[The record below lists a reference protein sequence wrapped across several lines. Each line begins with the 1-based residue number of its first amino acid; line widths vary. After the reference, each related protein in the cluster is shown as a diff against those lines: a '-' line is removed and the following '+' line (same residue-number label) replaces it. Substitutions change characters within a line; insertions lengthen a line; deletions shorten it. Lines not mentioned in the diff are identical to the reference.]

1 LISFSSVDGTGA
13 EDKRRADRDA
23 RQGLRRSWSLIAR
36 YEEMILELRCLVQA
50 FRNGTR

>member
-1 LISFSSVDGTGA
+1 MAGGHATAARCRMA
-13 EDKRRADRDA
+13 ELNSWLDR
-23 RQGLRRSWSLIAR
+23 LRRSWSLTAR